1 MQLNKK
7 RAEQIVAE
15 MLKDNPNCKIICHG
29 ADNHWSPEYVGTLT
43 LTDFGVRQKIWC
55 RNGSYNAYHETF
67 IPYSMV
73 ECFIAASKASE

>member
-29 ADNHWSPEYVGTLT
+29 PENHWSPESIGNLT
-43 LTDFGVRQKIWC
+43 LTDCGVRQKILC
-55 RNGSYNAYHETF
+55 RSGTYRTYNEVF
-67 IPYSMV
+67 IPYAMV
-73 ECFIAASKASE
+73 EGFIAVSK